1 MSIVCNSILVVDDN
15 ESDRLLA
22 KFAIEDSG
30 LTDDIYFS
38 NDGKEAI
45 DFIGDYDKN
54 KDLFNHK
61 YPPTLILLDIN
72 MPAMNGFEFLES
84 YEKHNK
90 DERYNSV
97 VILMLTSSH
106 SEADKKRASQFDTVK
121 GFLTKPIDEENLKEA
136 FERIMEEKNSIK

>member
-1 MSIVCNSILVVDDN
+1 MLAECNSILVVDDN

-30 LTDDIYFS
+30 LTEHVYFS
-38 NDGKEAI
+38 CDGKEAL
-45 DFIGDYDKN
+45 DFIENYEKN
-54 KDLFNHK
+54 KALHDK
-61 YPPTLILLDIN
+61 GYPPTLILLDIN

-84 YEKHNK
+84 YDKFNN

-106 SEADKKRASQFDTVK
+106 SEDDMQKAGQFKSVK
-121 GFLTKPIDEENLKEA
+121 GFLTKPVDEDNLLKAFNEA
-136 FERIMEEKNSIK
+136 LSKQ

>member
-1 MSIVCNSILVVDDN
+1 MSIECNSILVVDDN

-30 LTDDIYFS
+30 LTGDVYFS

-45 DFIGDYDKN
+45 NFIGDYDNNKN
-54 KDLFNHK
+54 ILNAK

-84 YEKHNK
+84 YEKFNN
-90 DERYNSV
+90 DERYDSV
-97 VILMLTSSH
+97 IILMLTSSH
-106 SEADKKRASQFDTVK
+106 SEDDKKRASQFKTVK
-121 GFLTKPIDEENLKEA
+121 GFLTKPIDEDNLRTAFQDAMKE
-136 FERIMEEKNSIK
+136 K

>member
-1 MSIVCNSILVVDDN
+1 MSLVCNSILVVDDN

-22 KFAIEDSG
+22 RFAIEDSG
-30 LTDDIYFS
+30 LTNDIYFS
-38 NDGKEAI
+38 NDGKEAL
-45 DFIGDYDKN
+45 DFIENYDKN
-54 KDLFNHK
+54 KNAFDKK

-84 YEKHNK
+84 YEKYNN

-106 SEADKKRASQFDTVK
+106 SEDDKKRASQFKTVK
-121 GFLTKPIDEENLKEA
+121 GFLTKPVDEDNLREA
-136 FERIMEEKNSIK
+136 LSKAMEET